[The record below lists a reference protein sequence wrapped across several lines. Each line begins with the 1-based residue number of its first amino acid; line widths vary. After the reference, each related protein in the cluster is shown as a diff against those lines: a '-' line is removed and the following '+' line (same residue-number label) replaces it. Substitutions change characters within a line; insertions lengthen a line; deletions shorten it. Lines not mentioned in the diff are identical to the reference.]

1 MSIEYHF
8 LLATEL
14 NIVEFSSRLDS
25 MDMTWSTRPQ
35 HFPHLISKKCPYFL
49 LVILDP
55 SDNLKQSYGTS
66 YQIATPTISCTFD
79 FDFKRHNHDYPTAMA
94 QIIRTV
100 FFLLRNF
107 DGDAVFAGINP
118 TYLIRRSGKL
128 LLSKEEDF
136 WNFDPRFLEHI
147 PTPYEWVEKLPG

>member
-8 LLATEL
+8 LLASEL

-35 HFPHLISKKCPYFL
+35 HRPDLISKECPYFL
-49 LVILDP
+49 MLIWEP
-55 SDNLKQSYGTS
+55 TDNLKQSYGVS
-66 YQIATPTISCTFD
+66 YQIETPTISCTL
-79 FDFKRHNHDYPTAMA
+79 DFKRYYHDHPTAYV
-94 QIIRTV
+94 QIVRTV
-100 FFLLRNF
+100 GFLLRTF
-107 DGDAVFAGINP
+107 DGDAVFASINP
-118 TYLIRRSGKL
+118 THLIRRSGKL

-147 PTPYEWVEKLPG
+147 PTPYEWVEKLP